1 MSAPS
6 HPSRR
11 NFLRRAT
18 TLTLATGLP
27 VLSAPALAGIKAH
40 PRDVAFNHTHRP
52 DRVSLVYAHGER
64 YLPPALNRLNHFL
77 RDHYTQAV
85 GTMDPQLYDLLNQ
98 IAGQLKTDIPFDVIS
113 AYRDPFT
120 NERLRTTRGGGVA
133 KRSLHMDGKA
143 MDIRLPGV
151 PLAELRDAAL
161 SLNAGGV
168 GYYPKSQFVHI
179 DTGRVRSW

>member
-1 MSAPS
+1 MSAPP

-11 NFLRRAT
+11 SFLRRVAT
-18 TLTLATGLP
+18 LSLASTLP
-27 VLSAPALAGIKAH
+27 VISAPVLAGFKLQ
-40 PRDVAFNHTHRP
+40 PRDVALNHTHRP
-52 DRVSLVYAHGER
+52 DRLSLVYARGDQ
-64 YLPPALNRLNHFL
+64 YLPRALNQLNFFL
-77 RDHYTQAV
+77 RDHYTETV
-85 GTMDPQLYDLLNQ
+85 GTMDPQLYDIMNQ
-98 IAGQLKTDIPFDVIS
+98 ISQLLKTDIPYDVIS

-133 KRSLHMDGKA
+133 KRSLHMEGKA

-161 SLNAGGV
+161 EVNAGGV
-168 GYYPKSQFVHI
+168 GYYPGSQFVHI